1 MKRIL
6 AALVL
11 AALGAAS
18 ARAEGKLQLG
28 QVASGSGGVAAATS
42 PEGLHAAGK
51 NAWGGTPQTSPVYV
65 DAQYAAA
72 TANIPET
79 KGAEVKGAD
88 TKKAD
93 KPSGPPEPGI
103 LDKAGSTLKEYTPHL
118 LTAGIGGAAGAVAAK
133 AAGFGLLGGIAAG
146 AGIGLAAM
154 YLYKKGETGAAIGAA
169 SFGLA
174 GLALGG
180 PIGGLAGAVVGGLGA
195 WLLGKF
201 FS

>member
-1 MKRIL
+1 MNRFLNAL
-6 AALVL
+6 AVALL
-11 AALGAAS
+11 CAGAA
-18 ARAEGKLQLG
+18 RAAGQAQLG
-28 QVASGSGGVAAATS
+28 QVATGSGGITGASDAEGLKQAGAAA
-42 PEGLHAAGK
+42 
-51 NAWGGTPQTSPVYV
+51 WGQTAQPAVYV
-65 DAQYAAA
+65 DGSAAYASAAA
-72 TANIPET
+72 QPPALPTAT
-79 KGAEVKGAD
+79 LAKGAKVEPPAPKG
-88 TKKAD
+88 
-93 KPSGPPEPGI
+93 PG
-103 LDKAGSTLKEYTPHL
+103 LMDKAGATLKEYPPHL
-118 LTAGIGGAAGAVAAK
+118 LTAGIAGAAGAVVAK
-133 AAGFGLLGGIAAG
+133 VAGFGLLGGIAAG

>member
-6 AALVL
+6 AALAL

-42 PEGLHAAGK
+42 PEDLHAAGAK
-51 NAWGGTPQTSPVYV
+51 SWGQTPQAPVYV

-79 KGAEVKGAD
+79 KGAEVKGSE
-88 TKKAD
+88 TKKED
-93 KPSGPPEPGI
+93 KPSGPPEPSI